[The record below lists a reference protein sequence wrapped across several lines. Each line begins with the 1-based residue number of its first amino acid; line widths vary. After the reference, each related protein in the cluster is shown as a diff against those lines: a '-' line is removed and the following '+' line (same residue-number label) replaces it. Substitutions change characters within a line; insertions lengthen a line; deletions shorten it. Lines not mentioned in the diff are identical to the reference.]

1 MQQIAKMFATLG
13 FNVDTSGLVQFKALL
28 KEARADTAMLAR
40 NARVLKDSLNDVN
53 KALVRVNSNLK
64 IKKSDNKLSS
74 TYVDLKNAVEK
85 VDKAFL
91 SITRNQKT
99 TTQSLGKIHSS
110 LIYGEQKWKLYADQ
124 VQRTKDLLKGA
135 NAKIK
140 ELRSNASV
148 TAKVNISQRTSTVSQ
163 RGQSSQTQRQG
174 DRTTFI
180 PFGGFGRRGESPWLG
195 GIAPFFRSMAPATA
209 IGGGLAAT
217 GFVAKEV
224 VQRGRDMQKME
235 NIMTAATDS
244 NADFVKSMEY
254 VRKES
259 DRLGQST
266 KEMGMG
272 FAKVLQS
279 AQGKMSLEKTQRL
292 FTGLGELMTV
302 FGSSAEDQQ
311 GVYRALGQMLSKGKV
326 EAEEVGQMAERGL
339 SREIF
344 RQAAVRTYG
353 IKDTDYDKFQKAG
366 KVKIPEIADALAQ
379 ITSEM
384 ARKNGALDK
393 ALNTSLV
400 SQQRLMNNI
409 DNLAKNILQ
418 GGLDTALKSL
428 FEGLNDLV
436 LALNDV
442 ASGIK
447 FVITGWK
454 ELKKL
459 LDEVT
464 NGNGA
469 LSIILGIVTLQLL
482 RKGKV
487 IIGLI
492 RNVKNLK
499 NIFTAFRAF
508 LSGGLMRAII
518 AIGKRFFW
526 WITLLTVLWKV
537 GKTVNERMQGQ
548 TTWIDVWSEKIKGL
562 GLWFD
567 ILGLKMKLTFY
578 NAKNMFANPIDTFMN
593 RNNPWMSG
601 EYFGGTGDVRQT
613 KIVRPNLMA
622 PEQKTPQQQYQIPPA
637 LRRPNAVPENG
648 GDLTKKAMDKVFSA
662 TKPVNIYLD
671 SKLTAR
677 GEIDFLGNAT
687 VMEIVG

>member
-1 MQQIAKMFATLG
+1 MQQITKMFATLG
-13 FNVDTSGLVQFKALL
+13 FNIDTSGLVQFKAAL
-28 KEARADTAMLAR
+28 KEARADTALLAR
-40 NARVLKDSLNDVN
+40 NARVLTDSLNQVN
-53 KALVRVNSNLK
+53 RALVRVNGNLK
-64 IKKSDNKLSS
+64 IKKSDNKLSA

-91 SITRNQKT
+91 SITKNQKT
-99 TTQSLGKIHSS
+99 TTQSLGKIHGS
-110 LIYGEQKWKLYADQ
+110 LVYGEQRWKAYGDQ

-135 NAKIK
+135 NEKIK
-140 ELRSNASV
+140 ELRNNASV
-148 TAKVNISQRTSTVSQ
+148 NAKVNISQKTSTVTGRNQ
-163 RGQSSQTQRQG
+163 GNAPRQG
-174 DRTTFI
+174 GTTVI
-180 PFGGFGRRGESPWLG
+180 PFSGFGGRRGESPWLG
-195 GIAPFFRSMAPATA
+195 SIAPFFRSMAPATA
-209 IGGGLAAT
+209 IGGGLAAG
-217 GFVAKEV
+217 GFAAKEV
-224 VQRGRDMQKME
+224 ITRGRDMQKME

-279 AQGKMSLEKTQRL
+279 AQGKMSLEKTQKL

-302 FGSSAEDQQ
+302 FGSNAEDQQ

-366 KVKIPEIADALAQ
+366 KVKIPEIADELAK
-379 ITSEM
+379 ITSDM

-409 DNLAKNILQ
+409 DTLSKNILQ
-418 GGLDTALKSL
+418 GGLDTALKGL
-428 FEGLNDLV
+428 FEGLNSLV

-442 ASGIK
+442 GSGIK

-459 LDEVT
+459 LDEAT
-464 NGNGA
+464 DGNGA
-469 LSIILGIVTLQLL
+469 LAIILGVVSLLLL
-482 RKGKV
+482 RKGK
-487 IIGLI
+487 LI
-492 RNVKNLK
+492 VSLIKNVKNLRG
-499 NIFTAFRAF
+499 IWVAFRAF

-526 WITLLTVLWKV
+526 WITILGILWKV
-537 GKTVNERMQGQ
+537 GKAVNQGMQGQ
-548 TTWIDVWSEKIKGL
+548 TTWIDVWGEKIKGL

-567 ILGLKMKLTFY
+567 ILGLKMKLAFY
-578 NAKNMFANPIDTFMN
+578 NAKNMVANPIDTFMN
-593 RNNPWMSG
+593 RNNPWSSG
-601 EYFGGTGDVRQT
+601 EYFGGTGDVRNT
-613 KIVRPNLMA
+613 KIVRPNLMS
-622 PEQKTPQQQYQIPPA
+622 PEQRNPPQQYQAPPL
-637 LRRPNAVPENG
+637 LRRPNAMPENG
-648 GDLTKKAMDKVFSA
+648 GDLTKKALDKVLSA
-662 TKPVNIYLD
+662 TKPINIYLD
-671 SKLTAR
+671 NKLTAR
-677 GEIDFLGNAT
+677 GELDFLGNAT
-687 VMEIVG
+687 VLELVG